1 MFRWILG
8 RRRSSAAVSIL
19 AVGVAMLST
28 AALTISSAF
37 TGASPRPTLSRQQV
51 AQHILNTRGAVLT
64 APAQAALQIVASGNK
79 QLGPG
84 PLSQRMSALTTG
96 SALASGGA
104 APQRPSF
111 TNVRVNDPAA
121 DTHQVD
127 QTTQSETAIAVAG
140 RNVVVGYNDSQTSG
154 LALTAGTNLDGY
166 SYSADGGASFTDG
179 GVIRNAP
186 QFTNFGDP
194 WLTSDRAGAMYYS
207 TLALDGFRGN
217 LDVAV
222 AKSGDGG
229 KTFGTP
235 VTVYRPPSYISYG
248 ADKDAIGSGPD
259 PLVKSRDD
267 LYGTWDDFVFNA
279 RTGVFFTG
287 LPVAHSTDGGKTWHL
302 VYADKF
308 IPSMRSCTFRQYIGA
323 VPVVDRVHGTLYV
336 VAERLSTYDPKCKGG
351 ALRRSEWIFRS
362 TDGGKTFA
370 PGVKIA
376 NVTEAVPN
384 DLLFLGRGRYM
395 RDIEFPTIALR
406 GKTVYV
412 AWNDGALGKSH
423 IRLATSANGGTTWSV
438 SFVTK
443 GTGDELQPA
452 LSADG
457 QGVHLLY
464 YERNKDNTLDVLVGN
479 ARSGVSFVTDRVTTQ
494 SSQGALTIPQFDPI
508 IAWGYMGDYIAN
520 VSDGAHQYFA
530 WGDNRDTFTDFL
542 FPNGRNDP
550 DVFLAKQ

>member
-1 MFRWILG
+1 MARRFLG
-8 RRRSSAAVSIL
+8 RRRSAAVSIL
-19 AVGVAMLST
+19 AVAVAVVST

-37 TGASPRPTLSRQQV
+37 SGATPRTNLSRQQA

-64 APAQAALQIVASGNK
+64 APAQAVLQMVASGSR
-79 QLGPG
+79 QIGAG
-84 PLSQRMSALTTG
+84 PLSQSQPTPAVG
-96 SALASGGA
+96 AALASGGA
-104 APQRPSF
+104 APQQPSF
-111 TNVRVNDPAA
+111 TNVRVNDPAE
-121 DTHQVD
+121 DTHQAD
-127 QTTQSETAIAVAG
+127 QTTQSETAVAVAG
-140 RNVVVGYNDSQTSG
+140 HNVVVGYNDSQTTG
-154 LALTAGTNLDGY
+154 LALTAGTDLDGY

-194 WLTSDRAGAMYYS
+194 WLTSDRTGAMYYS
-207 TLALDGFRGN
+207 TLALDGFNDN

-222 AKSGDGG
+222 AKSSDGG

-235 VTVYRPPSYISYG
+235 VTVYRAPSSIFYT

-259 PLVKSRDD
+259 PVVKSRDD
-267 LYGTWDDFVFNA
+267 LYDAWDDVVFKPA
-279 RTGVFFTG
+279 TGIFITG
-287 LPVAHSTDGGKTWHL
+287 LPIAHSTDGGKSWHR

-308 IPSMRSCTFRQYIGA
+308 TMTSCTFRQFVGA
-323 VPVVDRVHGTLYV
+323 VPVVDREHGTLYV
-336 VAERLSTYDPKCKGG
+336 AAERLSVNDPKCRGG
-351 ALRRSEWIFRS
+351 TLRRSEWIFRS

-395 RDIEFPTIALR
+395 RDLEFPTIALR

-423 IRLATSANGGTTWSV
+423 IRLATSTNRGATWSV

-464 YERNKDNTLDVLVGN
+464 YERNMGNTLDVLVGN
-479 ARSGVSFVTDRVTTQ
+479 SHSGVSFVTDRVTTQ
-494 SSQGALTIPQFDPI
+494 SFRGALTVPQFDPI
-508 IAWGYMGDYIAN
+508 APGGYMGDYIAN
-520 VSDGAHQYFA
+520 VSDGSHQYFA
-530 WGDNRDTFTDFL
+530 WGDNRDAVTNFL
-542 FPNGRNDP
+542 YPNGRNDP
-550 DVFLAKQ
+550 DVFLARQ